1 MTDLKCW
8 QSRQLVTVSV
18 VMLFVL
24 TLVAAPGY
32 GQATT
37 GQILGTVADTSG
49 GVLPGA
55 TVTVTNVDTGQVRS
69 TTSEATGSYAIPLLP
84 PGQYRVDISL
94 DGFKQSRY
102 DAIRIEVGQNQRVDG
117 RLELGSISEQITVT
131 GETVFV
137 DTNSSSV
144 GTVIDRERL
153 EKLPMVGR
161 GVLNLALLTP
171 GVGSATLP
179 QTNVNQRQ
187 GPTISASGARPN
199 QSNVMLDG
207 ASMRTAAFNTAQSL
221 PSPDSL
227 QEFQVLTS
235 TYPAEYGEAGGAT
248 LMAITKSGTNNF
260 SGTAWEYFRNDAM
273 SQKNFFAPS
282 KAKLNQNQFGATF
295 GGPIFQNRTFF
306 FGNYEALR
314 IETQAINRYNVPTA
328 AQRNGDFSG
337 TTGNLNDPLTGQ
349 PFPNRQIPVS
359 RFDPMSVNIM
369 NTYLQ
374 LPTSGVERVELVD
387 RPTDGNQ
394 VTFKIDHRFTDSD
407 TVNVR
412 YYWNKTNGTTA
423 NGTINALNYDISNVV
438 QGTAASTTK
447 IYRNNLIGE
456 GRFTYTTITTDQGW
470 SPNNKSPEQLG
481 ALWRSS
487 NLPEPA
493 AIVPQVSVT
502 GGGFS
507 LSSGNQ
513 NWNERGRLAQVDYKM
528 SWSPTRHAVTFGGSY
543 HWQQNRSY
551 FPFQVGGV
559 IPYNGSFTGN
569 AMADFLLGNTT
580 NFSQYSCFCSQ
591 EDQTPVRLYVQD
603 DVKFGRFTLNL
614 GLRYEAGETWVE
626 KNLYAST
633 FRQDQQST
641 RFPTAPRGLVAP
653 GDAGIPDTIIE
664 ADKNN
669 FAPRLGAAWDVRG
682 NGRTSLRA
690 GWGIYYLPMP
700 AQAIEQQ
707 NENVPFTQNVVRSL
721 PNNVQSYNAYAGIVQ
736 PFPFLY
742 DESAAQRFTLPTQ
755 AFNYNPGFETA
766 YMRQYNVNLQ
776 QQFGRDLIAMIGYV
790 GSQGR
795 NMLYGREINAAVY
808 GPGATAANAQAR
820 RPIDPTSFTSL
831 PSYFSDSTSEFNSL
845 QLTLTKRYSRGYTL
859 QGTYALAYSKD
870 DRSQTSTSASAQS
883 PYDPHDGEWAYSDFD
898 RRNILRVNGV
908 WELPF
913 FNEPSAVGFVLGGW
927 RVAGIASFLSGQP
940 VNVTSGVDRAL
951 LGASSRGLGP
961 QRPNQIK
968 DPELPTD
975 RPQDELIAAYFDK
988 TAFVLPAEGSF
999 GNTPRNSIIGPGTVT
1014 FDMSLVKRFA
1024 MGSAARRA
1032 LELRIEVFNLLNRVN
1047 LNNPNSA
1054 LNSAQM
1060 GQIQSAG
1067 DARLMQLGLHFTF

>member
-1 MTDLKCW
+1 MF
-8 QSRQLVTVSV
+8 SV
-18 VMLFVL
+18 CALI
-24 TLVAAPGY
+24 AAPGY
-32 GQATT
+32 AQSTT
-37 GQILGTVADTSG
+37 GQILGTVADASG

-55 TVTVTNVDTGQVRS
+55 TVTVTNTETGQVRS
-69 TTSEATGSYAIPLLP
+69 TTSEATGNYSIPLLP
-84 PGQYRVDISL
+84 PGQYRVEISL
-94 DGFKQSRY
+94 DGFKQTRY
-102 DAIRIEVGQNQRVDG
+102 DAIRLEVGQNQRVDG

-137 DTNSSSV
+137 DTNSSAV

-179 QTNVNQRQ
+179 PTNVNQRQ

-273 SQKNFFAPS
+273 SSKNFFAPS
-282 KAKLNQNQFGATF
+282 KAELNQNQFGATF

-314 IETQAINRYNVPTA
+314 IDTQAINRYNVPTA
-328 AQRNGDFSG
+328 AQRAGDFSSF
-337 TTGNLNDPLTGQ
+337 TGQLRDPLGGN
-349 PFPNRQIPVS
+349 FPNNQIPVS

-369 NTYLQ
+369 NTYLE
-374 LPTSGVERVELVD
+374 LPTSGIERVELVD

-412 YYWNKTNGTTA
+412 YYWNKTSGITA
-423 NGTINALNYDISNVV
+423 NGTINALAYDINNVV
-438 QGTAASTTK
+438 QGTAAQTTK

-487 NLPEPA
+487 NMPEPA

-502 GGGFS
+502 GGGFA

-528 SWSPTRHAVTFGGSY
+528 SWSPTRHAFTFGGSY

-559 IPYNGSFTGN
+559 IGYNGSYTGVP
-569 AMADFLLGNTT
+569 MADFVLGAT
-580 NFSQYSCFCSQ
+580 NQFSQYSCFCSQ
-591 EDQTPVRLYVQD
+591 EDQNPIRLYVQD
-603 DVKFGRFTLNL
+603 DVKLGRVTLNL
-614 GLRYEAGETWVE
+614 GLRYEFGETWVE
-626 KNLYAST
+626 KDLLAST
-633 FRQDQQST
+633 FREGQQST
-641 RFPTAPRGLVAP
+641 RFPNAPRGLVAP

-664 ADKNN
+664 GDTNN
-669 FAPRLGAAWDVRG
+669 IAPRLGVAWDVRG

-707 NENVPFTQNVVRSL
+707 NENVPFTQNVVFTP
-721 PNNVQSYNAYAGIVQ
+721 PNGVQSYNVYAGQPPQ

-742 DESAAQRFTLPTQ
+742 DETADPKRFALPTQ
-755 AFNYNPGFETA
+755 VFNYNPGFRTA

-776 QQFGRDLIAMIGYV
+776 QQIGQDLIAMVGYV

-808 GPGATAANAQAR
+808 GPGATLANAQQR
-820 RPIDPTSFTSL
+820 RPIDPTSFTSM
-831 PSYFSDSTSEFNSL
+831 PSYFSDSESEFNSL
-845 QLTLTKRYSRGYTL
+845 QMTLTKRYSRGYTL
-859 QGTYALAYSKD
+859 QGSYALAFSKD

-898 RRNILRVNGV
+898 RRHIMRINGV
-908 WELPF
+908 WELPWLT
-913 FNEPSAVGFVLGGW
+913 EPSAMNYVLGGW
-927 RVAGIASFLSGQP
+927 RVAGIFSMLSGQP
-940 VNVTSGVDRAL
+940 TNITSGVDRAL

-961 QRPNQIK
+961 QRPDQIK
-968 DPELPTD
+968 EAELPTD
-975 RPQDELIAAYFDK
+975 RPQDELIAKYFDT
-988 TAFVLPAEGSF
+988 TAFVLPPEGSF
-999 GNTPRNSIIGPGTVT
+999 GNTPRNSIIGPGSITL
-1014 FDMSLVKRFA
+1014 DMSLVKRFA

-1032 LELRIEVFNLLNRVN
+1032 LELRIEIFNLLNRVN

-1054 LNSAQM
+1054 RNSAQF

-1067 DARLMQLGLHFTF
+1067 DARLAQLGLHFTF